1 MINVA
6 INGLGRIG
14 RTALKLIM
22 DNPDMQLVAI
32 NDLTSLENLVY
43 LLRYDSVYGR
53 YHKAVRVVD
62 GNLDIDGQLIRAFN
76 DSDPERLPW
85 RELAIDLVFEC
96 TGAFRTLSDL
106 EKHRRAGSK
115 HVMLSA
121 PGKGGDIPSVVYGV
135 NEIAEPAPACLSTV
149 SCTTNCIAP
158 VIEIMHRHMGIKK
171 AMLTTVHAYTAS
183 QGLVDMPNRNM
194 ERGRCAGLNMI
205 PTTTGAASATGEV
218 LPEHKGRFDG
228 VAIRVPVATGS
239 ISDITFVTGRETSVT
254 EVNDIFRLEAQSQR
268 YSGVLGVA
276 EDPIVSADIIGDSRA
291 SIIDIRSTRVVDG
304 DLVKVFAWYDN
315 EWGYVSQMI
324 RQALKSFA
332 PDNSASG

>member
-1 MINVA
+1 MINIA
-6 INGLGRIG
+6 INGLGRVG
-14 RTALKLIM
+14 RTALKLVM
-22 DNPDMQLVAI
+22 DNPGIELVAI

-53 YHKAVRVVD
+53 YQKAVRAVD
-62 GNLDIDGQLIRAFN
+62 GNLDIDGQIIRAFN
-76 DSDPERLPW
+76 DADPESLPW
-85 RELAIDLVFEC
+85 RQLGVDLVFEC
-96 TGAFRTLSDL
+96 TGAFRTLGDL
-106 EKHRRAGSK
+106 EKHIRAGSK

-121 PGKGGDIPSVVYGV
+121 PGRKGDIPSVVYGV
-135 NEIAEPAPACLSTV
+135 NDIAEPAPACFSTA

-158 VIEIMHRHMGIKK
+158 VVEIMHRHLGVKK

-183 QGLVDMPNRNM
+183 QGVVDMPSRSM

-228 VAIRVPVATGS
+228 AAIRVPVATGS

-268 YSGVLGVA
+268 YGGVLGVA
-276 EDPIVSADIIGDSRA
+276 EDPIVSADIIGDPRA
-291 SIIDIRSTRVVDG
+291 AIVDMRSTRVVDG

-315 EWGYVSQMI
+315 EWGYASQMI
-324 RQALKSFA
+324 RQALKIFA
-332 PDNSASG
+332 TGSSA